1 MQYFR
6 RIVDQKLLEWKA
18 DRDHKPL
25 LLRDPRQVGK
35 SSTIREFG
43 KSFRYFAEVNF
54 EKKPSLKQLF
64 SENIDIPKLC
74 EKLGA
79 TLSVPIVPGKTLL
92 FLDEIQSS
100 PEALRSLRYFRE
112 EMPALHVVAAGGGN
126 RLERAIFKP
135 ISPIFLIPIKFIQQ
149 NILT

>member
-43 KSFRYFAEVNF
+43 KSFRYFAKVNF

-79 TLSVPIVPGKTLL
+79 TLSVPIVPGKTL
-92 FLDEIQSS
+92 F
-100 PEALRSLRYFRE
+100 F
-112 EMPALHVVAAGGGN
+112 
-126 RLERAIFKP
+126 
-135 ISPIFLIPIKFIQQ
+135 
-149 NILT
+149 